1 MGSDRSSALRLRTPL
16 CDLLGIRCPLV
27 QAPMAGGWTMPE
39 LVSAVCEARGLGV
52 LAGARISPERLREDI
67 RAVRARTDQPF
78 GVNFLLAP
86 PQPGG
91 GDVAAVQRFL
101 DGIREE
107 LGLPSGGTEIAL
119 PPSPL

>member
-16 CDLLGIRCPLV
+16 RDLLGIRCPLV
-27 QAPMAGGWTMPE
+27 QAPMAGGWTP
-39 LVSAVCEARGLGV
+39 CG
-52 LAGARISPERLREDI
+52 ERTWDLI